1 MTAVEGGYPYV
12 IFREHYN
19 KKPFG
24 RGAICSAGPLY
35 RNPNLR
41 EVCKGCNIFWDDYS
55 VRQDKKTKG
64 DSSKGPNRLSMTDKF
79 AWGMFDYGIW
89 YQKPR
94 FDNDGNPVVSQKT
107 GKQYYDWE
115 MANPNDPSYAQYVHK
130 QGHLLPWP
138 MGKTHKEYLL
148 DYHKKTI
155 QNDCAG
161 CGSQGTIRAV
171 SRHCGNPNCEALIYE
186 ANNTTITPETRDKI
200 DLEPFTCSTCGET
213 HYTTELIECAG
224 CAAKGTMPVRA
235 TIFDVDLEVSA
246 SKTPDGKQT
255 ALIVLNRSAPRP
267 IQIADPELLAR
278 VQKPMDLLAKFTP
291 TPMEEQEKI
300 WPFRDAP
307 TTAAQPP
314 VMGQTPMMQPPM
326 MGQQGVVPP
335 HMMRPQQVNVGQG
348 AGYMPG
354 PDPRTYG
361 VQPPQPMQAQAPQA
375 QPMVQPMMQP
385 QIAPQVQQ
393 AMAPAAAP
401 PMAAPPMPV
410 GAPPGVAMQQ
420 GAPQVQQQPMQPVQ
434 VAGPPMI
441 GMPQAQPQVAQ
452 PPVTVGLPGA
462 AAIAGIAKP
471 YTGQQ

>member
-1 MTAVEGGYPYV
+1 
-12 IFREHYN
+12 
-19 KKPFG
+19 
-24 RGAICSAGPLY
+24 
-35 RNPNLR
+35 
-41 EVCKGCNIFWDDYS
+41 
-55 VRQDKKTKG
+55 
-64 DSSKGPNRLSMTDKF
+64 MTDKF
-79 AWGMFDYGIW
+79 AWGLFDYGIW

-94 FDNDGNPVVSQKT
+94 FDNEGNAVVSQKT

-161 CGSQGTIRAV
+161 CGSQGTIRSV

-186 ANNTTITPETRDKI
+186 ASNTTITPEVREKI
-200 DLEPFTCSTCGET
+200 DLEPFTCSVCGET

-224 CAAKGTMPVRA
+224 CASKGTTPVRA

-246 SKTPDGKQT
+246 SKTPDGSQT
-255 ALIVLNRSAPRP
+255 NLIVLNRSAPRP

-278 VQKPMDLLAKFTP
+278 VQKPMDLLSKFAATP
-291 TPMEEQEKI
+291 VEEQDKM

-307 TTAAQPP
+307 PP
-314 VMGQTPMMQPPM
+314 MQTP
-326 MGQQGVVPP
+326 
-335 HMMRPQQVNVGQG
+335 NVGQG

-354 PDPRTYG
+354 QDPRVYG
-361 VQPPQPMQAQAPQA
+361 ASPPQHMQPQVGA
-375 QPMVQPMMQP
+375 MMQP
-385 QIAPQVQQ
+385 QLPVAQMGMQPQMAPPVQP
-393 AMAPAAAP
+393 AMAQPPMMAAP

-420 GAPQVQQQPMQPVQ
+420 GGPQVAPQVQQQPMQPVQ
-434 VAGPPMI
+434 VAGPPMV
-441 GMPQAQPQVAQ
+441 GMPQAQPIVPGQ
-452 PPVTVGLPGA
+452 PAPVGLPGA